1 MKFAGDESNFGG
13 FDALLGLTGAGAGP
27 RSRLRS
33 SLGYRGA
40 SEDGQGENEG
50 LDHDEIGLKG
60 GDSVKFRELEEL
72 VVSEGD
78 VALLKG
84 RPGFVDG
91 KFRGRGDCRNNLRIK
106 V

>member
-1 MKFAGDESNFGG
+1 LE
-13 FDALLGLTGAGAGP
+13 
-27 RSRLRS
+27 
-33 SLGYRGA
+33 
-40 SEDGQGENEG
+40 GEGET
-50 LDHDEIGLKG
+50 DTVTETETETVAVI
-60 GDSVKFRELEEL
+60 EEL